1 NREPEQPMNFTKNAD
16 GSVTLKCPQGSFV
29 FTDVE
34 FDDLVHAIPI
44 STTHLYRLLIDTL
57 IEGDDRKQAM
67 RKIIEATGNPDAQL
81 TALQNEALK
90 HVPKD

>member
-1 NREPEQPMNFTKNAD
+1 MKINKPAD
-16 GSVTLKCPQGSFV
+16 GSATLESQQGNFN
-29 FTDVE
+29 FTDTE

-57 IEGDDRKQAM
+57 IEGEERKQEI
-67 RKIIEATGNPDAQL
+67 RKIIEATNNADAQL
-81 TALQNEALK
+81 TLLQNEALK

>member
-1 NREPEQPMNFTKNAD
+1 MQITKHPD
-16 GSVTLKCPQGSFV
+16 GSATLSCPSGQFE
-29 FTDVE
+29 FTDTE

-57 IEGDDRKQAM
+57 IEGDDRKQEM
-67 RKIIEATGNPDAQL
+67 RKLIEATGNADAQL
-81 TALQNEALK
+81 TLLQNEALK

>member
-1 NREPEQPMNFTKNAD
+1 MQIMKNPD
-16 GSVTLKCPQGSFV
+16 GSATLSCPQGKFE

-44 STTHLYRLLIDTL
+44 NNTHLYRLLIDTL
-57 IEGDDRKQAM
+57 IEGDDRKQEM
-67 RKIIEATGNPDAQL
+67 RKLIEATGNADSQL
-81 TALQNEALK
+81 SLLQDEALK

>member
-1 NREPEQPMNFTKNAD
+1 MKIIKNAD
-16 GSVTLKCPQGSFV
+16 GSALLQSSAGNFAFSDT
-29 FTDVE
+29 E

-57 IEGDDRKQAM
+57 IVGNDRQQAM
-67 RKIIEATGNPDAQL
+67 RKIIEGTGNPDAQL

-90 HVPKD
+90 HMPKD

>member
-1 NREPEQPMNFTKNAD
+1 MNFVKNPD
-16 GSVTLKCPQGSFV
+16 GSVTLQSPQGNFQ

-44 STTHLYRLLIDTL
+44 NNTHLYRLLIDTL
-57 IEGDDRKQAM
+57 IEGGDRQQQM

-81 TALQNEALK
+81 GALQAEALK

>member
-1 NREPEQPMNFTKNAD
+1 MKINKHPDGSATLESPQGNFNFTD
-16 GSVTLKCPQGSFV
+16 S
-29 FTDVE
+29 E

-57 IEGDDRKQAM
+57 IEGEDRKQAM
-67 RKIIEATGNPDAQL
+67 RKIIEATGNADAQL
-81 TALQNEALK
+81 TLLQNEALK

>member
-1 NREPEQPMNFTKNAD
+1 MKIVKNAD
-16 GSVTLKCPQGSFV
+16 GSATMQSPHGSFV
-29 FTDVE
+29 FSDVE

-67 RKIIEATGNPDAQL
+67 RKLIEAGGNPDASL

>member
-1 NREPEQPMNFTKNAD
+1 MKITKHED
-16 GSVTLKCPQGSFV
+16 GSATLESDHGAFQ
-29 FTDVE
+29 FTDEE

-57 IEGDDRKQAM
+57 VEGDDRKQM
-67 RKIIEATGNPDAQL
+67 LRGIIEATGNSDEQL

-90 HVPKD
+90 HVPEDEE

>member
-1 NREPEQPMNFTKNAD
+1 MKINKHDDGSATLQSDHGNFTFSD
-16 GSVTLKCPQGSFV
+16 E
-29 FTDVE
+29 E

-57 IEGDDRKQAM
+57 IDGDERKQEIRA
-67 RKIIEATGNPDAQL
+67 IIEATGNSDEQL

-90 HVPKD
+90 YLPGEDD

>member
-1 NREPEQPMNFTKNAD
+1 MKIIKHDD
-16 GSVTLKCPQGSFV
+16 GSATLETDHGSFR
-29 FTDVE
+29 FSDDE

-57 IEGDDRKQAM
+57 IEGDERKQEM
-67 RKIIEATGNPDAQL
+67 RGIIEATGNSDEQL

-90 HVPKD
+90 HVPKEED

>member
-1 NREPEQPMNFTKNAD
+1 MNFVKNPD
-16 GSVTLKCPQGSFV
+16 GSVTLQSPQGNFLFSD
-29 FTDVE
+29 TE

-57 IEGDDRKQAM
+57 IEGAERQQAM

-81 TALQNEALK
+81 AALQNEALK

>member
-1 NREPEQPMNFTKNAD
+1 MKINKHEDGSATLESASGNFT
-16 GSVTLKCPQGSFV
+16 
-29 FTDVE
+29 FTDDE

-57 IEGDDRKQAM
+57 IEGDERKQQVRA
-67 RKIIEATGNPDAQL
+67 IIEATGNSDEQL

-90 HVPKD
+90 HVPGEDD